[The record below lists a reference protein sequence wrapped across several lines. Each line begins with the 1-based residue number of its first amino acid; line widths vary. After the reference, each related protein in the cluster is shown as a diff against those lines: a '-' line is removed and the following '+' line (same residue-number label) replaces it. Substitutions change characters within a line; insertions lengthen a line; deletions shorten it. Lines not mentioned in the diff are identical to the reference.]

1 MIPLL
6 LYVLCGATGGIAWY
20 LTAKH
25 LWKERYELLRRIA
38 LGAIVGGAVY
48 FIDQTGSVTAV
59 ALAFENGIASVEI
72 VSAAWSR
79 HARAHKRRS

>member
-6 LYVLCGATGGIAWY
+6 LYVLCGAVGGVAWY

-25 LWKERYELLRRIA
+25 LWKEEYELLRRIL

-48 FIDQTGSVTAV
+48 FVDQSGSLTAL

-72 VSAAWSR
+72 ISAMWSR
-79 HARAHKRRS
+79 RTQSPS